1 MAMASVIEAV
11 KSNKDGKQQVSTFG
25 YYNPPPFNNDDIF
38 TTITPFTSP
47 EENYYHLIFPIERLQ
62 KLANENYDKLSKMC
76 VNNTMKAVIHDS
88 QNSSFSHSF
97 AFDA

>member
-38 TTITPFTSP
+38 TTITPFQVQ
-47 EENYYHLIFPIERLQ
+47 NYYHLVYSL
-62 KLANENYDKLSKMC
+62 
-76 VNNTMKAVIHDS
+76 
-88 QNSSFSHSF
+88 
-97 AFDA
+97 